1 MVRERSRKPS
11 GHEQAGMDR
20 QKVGVPIVST
30 TNGPR
35 RVTIDDVARL
45 TGVSRQ
51 TVSRAINDK
60 PQIDSATKQRILT
73 AAKELG
79 YRPSRFA
86 RGMVRQSTTT
96 LGLVI
101 ADVLNPFFPEVVAGV
116 LEAADARGWHVVIY
130 TTASELSKEREVA
143 ETVVDHVDACVAF
156 MLDSAAITRV
166 AGSGMPF
173 VLLGNE
179 DRPTQL
185 STVRIDFDS
194 GIRQAFDHLVAK
206 GHRNI
211 AMIDD
216 RDRAKSGAPDI
227 RSGLFTAV
235 AAEYGL
241 RIEPHWRQPS
251 SNSIQGGA
259 AAMERLLE
267 TAPEVT
273 AVVSYNDMI
282 AIGAMRHARARGL
295 AVPGDRAF
303 VGFDG
308 LALGELVDPPLTTL
322 HIDKRRLGQAAVE
335 QAAAQ
340 MPGGGGMAD
349 TLIRTQLVVRDST

>member
-1 MVRERSRKPS
+1 M
-11 GHEQAGMDR
+11 
-20 QKVGVPIVST
+20 ST
-30 TNGPR
+30 TNRPR
-35 RVTIDDVARL
+35 RVTIDDVARS

-60 PQIDSATKQRILT
+60 PEIDPTTRQRILT
-73 AAKELG
+73 TAQEMG

-116 LEAADARGWHVVIY
+116 LEAADARGWQVVIY
-130 TTASELSKEREVA
+130 ITASELGREQEVA

-156 MLDSAAITRV
+156 MLDSAAIGRV
-166 AGSGMPF
+166 AASGMPF

-179 DRPTQL
+179 DRPVQV
-185 STVRIDFDS
+185 SSVRIDFAS
-194 GIRQAFDHLVAK
+194 GIRQAFDHLVAR
-206 GHRNI
+206 GHRRI

-216 RDRAKSGAPDI
+216 RNRAESGAPDV
-227 RSGLFTAV
+227 RSGLFTEV

-241 RIEPHWRQPS
+241 PVEAHWRQLAG
-251 SNSIQGGA
+251 NSLQGGA

-267 TAPEVT
+267 TAPDVT

-282 AIGAMRHARARGL
+282 AIGAMRHAMARGL
-295 AVPGDRAF
+295 AVPGDCAF

-308 LALGELVDPPLTTL
+308 LTLGELIDPPLTTL
-322 HIDKRRLGQAAVE
+322 YIDKRRLGQAAVE
-335 QAAAQ
+335 QVAAQ
-340 MPGGGGMAD
+340 LPGAAGMAD
-349 TLIRTQLVVRDST
+349 TVIRTQLVVRAST

>member
-1 MVRERSRKPS
+1 M
-11 GHEQAGMDR
+11 A
-20 QKVGVPIVST
+20 T
-30 TNGPR
+30 TNRPR
-35 RVTIDDVARL
+35 RVTIDDVARSA
-45 TGVSRQ
+45 GVSRQ

-60 PQIDSATKQRILT
+60 PEIDPATRQRIL
-73 AAKELG
+73 AAAQQMG

-116 LEAADARGWHVVIY
+116 LEAADARGWQVVIY
-130 TTASELSKEREVA
+130 TTGSQTGREQRIAQTVA
-143 ETVVDHVDACVAF
+143 DHVDACVAF
-156 MLDSAAITRV
+156 LLDSAAIARV
-166 AGSGMPF
+166 AESGIPF

-179 DRPTQL
+179 DRPVQAA
-185 STVRIDFDS
+185 TVRIDFAA
-194 GIRQAFDHLVAK
+194 GIRQAFDHLLAH
-206 GHRNI
+206 GHRRI

-216 RDRAKSGAPDI
+216 RDRAESGTNDV
-227 RSGLFTAV
+227 RGTLFTEV
-235 AAEYGL
+235 AAEFAL
-241 RIEPHWRQPS
+241 PVEPHWRQLAG
-251 SNSIQGGA
+251 NSVQGGA

-282 AIGAMRHARARGL
+282 AIGAMRHALARGR
-295 AVPGDRAF
+295 AVPGELAF

-322 HIDKRRLGQAAVE
+322 SIDKRRLGQAAVE
-335 QAAAQ
+335 RVADQLAGTA
-340 MPGGGGMAD
+340 GGMAD
-349 TLIRTQLVVRDST
+349 TVIPTELVVRGST

>member
-1 MVRERSRKPS
+1 M
-11 GHEQAGMDR
+11 
-20 QKVGVPIVST
+20 ST
-30 TNGPR
+30 TNRPR
-35 RVTIDDVARL
+35 RITIDDVART

-60 PQIDSATKQRILT
+60 PEIDPATRQRILT
-73 AAKELG
+73 AAQEMG

-116 LEAADARGWHVVIY
+116 LEAADARGWQVVIY
-130 TTASELSKEREVA
+130 TTSSRLSREQEIA

-156 MLDSAAITRV
+156 LLDTAAIGRV

-179 DRPTQL
+179 DRPVDVPTI
-185 STVRIDFDS
+185 RIDFGS
-194 GIRQAFDHLVAK
+194 GIRQAFDHLIAR
-206 GHRNI
+206 GHRRI

-216 RDRAKSGAPDI
+216 RDRAESEAPDV
-227 RSGLFTAV
+227 RSGLFTQV
-235 AAEYGL
+235 ALECGL
-241 RIEPHWRQPS
+241 EVDPRWRQLAG
-251 SNSIQGGA
+251 NSMQGGA

-282 AIGAMRHARARGL
+282 AIGAMRHALARGRD
-295 AVPGDRAF
+295 VPGDCAF

-322 HIDKRRLGQAAVE
+322 AIDKRRLGQAAVE
-335 QAAAQ
+335 QVAEQ
-340 MPGGGGMAD
+340 MAGTGGKGETA
-349 TLIRTQLVVRDST
+349 IRTQLVVREST